1 MTAGA
6 AAAGAAAAPQQLVGA
21 EQQLTLA
28 WQHFGAE
35 AQQVGA
41 GLQQVAATAWQHGA
55 GAGAAAWQQEVCW
68 WQHLTLGCLQQR
80 TLAGLQQSRA
90 SAAPLKAARTANVAH
105 NVTNFRTRLMVV
117 SLFNFRWSGRF
128 GLCHHDERVI
138 PSWQHCSRRSA
149 SDTPWTQGDTQH
161 CGSDKLF
168 RLRNLWGVG

>member
-6 AAAGAAAAPQQLVGA
+6 AAAGAAVAPQQLVGA
-21 EQQLTLA
+21 EQQLTFG

-55 GAGAAAWQQEVCW
+55 AGAAAWQQEVCL
-68 WQHLTLGCLQQR
+68 QHLTLCCLQHL

-90 SAAPLKAARTANVAH
+90 SAAPLNAARTANVAQ
-105 NVTNFRTRLMVV
+105 NATNFRTRLIIV
-117 SLFNFRWSGRF
+117 SLFNFRWAGRT
-128 GLCHHDERVI
+128 GPCHHGEHVI
-138 PSWQHCSRRSA
+138 PSWQHCPRRFA
-149 SDTPWTQGDTQH
+149 SDNPWTQGDTQR

-168 RLRNLWGVG
+168 RLRKLWGVG

>member
-6 AAAGAAAAPQQLVGA
+6 GAAGAAEAPQQLVGA
-21 EQQLTLA
+21 EQQLTFG

-55 GAGAAAWQQEVCW
+55 GAAAWQQDVCL
-68 WQHLTLGCLQQR
+68 QHLTLGCLQHL
-80 TLAGLQQSRA
+80 TLAGLQQLLLA
-90 SAAPLKAARTANVAH
+90 SAAPLKAAKTANVAQ
-105 NVTNFRTRLMVV
+105 NATNFKTRLIDL
-117 SLFNFRWSGRF
+117 SLFNFRWAGHF
-128 GLCHHDERVI
+128 GPCHHGEHVI
-138 PSWQHCSRRSA
+138 PSWQHCPRRFA

-168 RLRNLWGVG
+168 RLRKLWEVG